1 MLQNAPLIAAGAK
14 LGVALQ
20 VTNILRDVAED
31 WRNGHLYLPL
41 EDLKQFGLSAD
52 DIAGGKLSPRWKK
65 FMRFQIER
73 VRRMY
78 AEARPGIA
86 MLKGDGR
93 FAIAAAA
100 DLYEA
105 ILEDIEAHDY
115 DVFSRRAHIGALGK
129 LRRLPEIWFKTQT
142 LQDVTVWYDEVEFS
156 LSLRGGCFSRR
167 SNLLKFAGDCF
178 GKGRLAMTLKKE
190 VR

>member
-1 MLQNAPLIAAGAK
+1 MILVLDNYDSFTYNLVQYLGE

-31 WRNGHLYLPL
+31 WRNGHLYLPV
-41 EDLKQFGLSAD
+41 EDLKQFGLTTD
-52 DIAGGKLSPRWKK
+52 DIASGKLSPRWKK
-65 FMRFQIER
+65 FMRVQIER

-115 DVFSRRAHIGALGK
+115 DVFSRRVRLSSLEKSWILVQAL
-129 LRRLPEIWFKTQT
+129 
-142 LQDVTVWYDEVEFS
+142 V
-156 LSLRGGCFSRR
+156 
-167 SNLLKFAGDCF
+167 AG
-178 GKGRLAMTLKKE
+178 RA
-190 VR
+190 